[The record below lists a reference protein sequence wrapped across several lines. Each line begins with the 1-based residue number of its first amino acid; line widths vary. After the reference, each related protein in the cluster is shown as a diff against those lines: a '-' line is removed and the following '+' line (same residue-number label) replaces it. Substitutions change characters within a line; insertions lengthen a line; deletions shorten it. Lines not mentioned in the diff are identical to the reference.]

1 MLIMNKGPED
11 EKSFSDEGDEDDSHA
26 RTGSRDIVL
35 ELDDDNLPLIPEYN
49 NQVLAVRKEI
59 IRKYVTGHYS
69 KSLLSMKGLQQLW
82 HQFCLP
88 GTETINL
95 AFWRVLQ
102 MGSGKVIS
110 LQ

>member
-69 KSLLSMKGLQQLW
+69 KSLLSMKDRCLQHADHT
-82 HQFCLP
+82 HQGITPTMSMQWCLGRTSP
-88 GTETINL
+88 
-95 AFWRVLQ
+95 
-102 MGSGKVIS
+102 
-110 LQ
+110 